1 MTIRFND
8 YLYDIETLEEIENL
22 APINDCEE
30 NGRYSSYVDV
40 DAVVGEQIKTIL
52 SDGGCRL

>member
-1 MTIRFND
+1 MTIRFNE
-8 YLYDIETLEEIENL
+8 YLYSIKTLEEVEAL

-40 DAVVGEQIKTIL
+40 DAIVGEQIKTIL
-52 SDGGCRL
+52 TDGRM